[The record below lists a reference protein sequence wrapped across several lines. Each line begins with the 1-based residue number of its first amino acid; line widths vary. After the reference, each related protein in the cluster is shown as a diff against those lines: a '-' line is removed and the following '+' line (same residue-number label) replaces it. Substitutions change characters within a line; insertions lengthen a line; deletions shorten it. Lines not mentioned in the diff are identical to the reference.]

1 MRRYFEEEM
10 RYLHEEG
17 KVFAA
22 KHPEQARFLNIDSI
36 SDRDPYVERLF
47 EGFAFLAGRI
57 HERLDD
63 ELPEYT
69 EGFFSLLYP
78 HFLRPIPALSIV
90 EFSPKAGQVSEPTVL
105 QRGTEISSA
114 PVGSEHVACR
124 FETTEDVIIRPLSLE
139 SASLSLE
146 ADTTHSVALRFRVNS
161 GARIEPEAL
170 ESVRLFFRAD
180 AGVASTMHLFFTR
193 HVERVSIHSDDA
205 SEPASSV
212 TLSGQKWI
220 RAGGFGPD
228 EGLLPYSE
236 YTFSGT
242 RLLQEYLNFRQ
253 RFWCIDLLGLDQL
266 CGLDGDQTITVN
278 VKFDRDYPED
288 RRFTDDNF
296 RLHCCPV
303 INLYESDAEP
313 IRMSQTEAEYRV
325 TANSNYRNSLEV
337 YDVLRVVGI
346 EEKTGRRHDYEPF
359 YSFERGANGSNR
371 FFIQSFRRGP
381 DDQRTTYLS
390 LSDGQEAT
398 QSVDSEV
405 LSIDVRVTNGSL
417 PREALQENTIN
428 ELGPDVPAIV
438 DPANLIQPTLI
449 RYAPTGDYGDYFWQ
463 LLSHLSLNR
472 ASLASTKELAE
483 LLRLYDWSMSDANR
497 RRIQGIRDVRWEG
510 KDIAVRGSVVRGGQV
525 TIELEQDHFADEGDI
540 CLFGMV
546 MSEFLSMYAT
556 INSFVHLK
564 IITKPSERTY
574 EWKPNRGTR
583 AGL

>member
-90 EFSPKAGQVSEPTVL
+90 EFRPKAGQVSESTVL
-105 QRGTEISSA
+105 QRGTEIRSA
-114 PVGSEHVACR
+114 PVGTENVACR
-124 FETTEDVIIRPLSLE
+124 FETTEDVIIRPLRLE
-139 SASLSLE
+139 STSLSLE
-146 ADTTHSVALRFRVNS
+146 SDTTHSVSLRFRVNS
-161 GARIEPEAL
+161 GARINSESL
-170 ESVRLFFRAD
+170 QSVRLYFRAD
-180 AGVASTMHLFFTR
+180 AQVASTMHLFFTR
-193 HVERVSIHSDDA
+193 HVESVSIHS
-205 SEPASSV
+205 EELASSA
-212 TLSGQKWI
+212 TLIGQKWI
-220 RAGGFGPD
+220 KPGGFGPD

-242 RLLQEYLNFRQ
+242 RLLQEYLNFRA
-253 RFWCIDLLGLDQL
+253 RFWCVDLLGLDQF
-266 CGLDGDQTITVN
+266 GGFDSDQTITVT
-278 VKFDRDYPED
+278 VKFDREYPED

-303 INLYESDAEP
+303 INLFESDAEP
-313 IRMSQTEAEYRV
+313 IRISQTEAEYRV
-325 TANSNYRNSLEV
+325 TANSNYRDSLEV

-359 YSFERGANGSNR
+359 YSFERETNGLNR

-381 DDQRTTYLS
+381 DDKRTTYLS
-390 LSDGQEAT
+390 LSDGQEST
-398 QSVDSEV
+398 PSIESEV
-405 LSIDVRVTNGSL
+405 LSLDVRVSNGSL

-428 ELGPDVPAIV
+428 ELGPDVPVIV
-438 DPANLIQPTLI
+438 DPSNLIQPTLI
-449 RYAPTGDYGDYFWQ
+449 RYAPTGDHQDYFWQ

-472 ASLASTKELAE
+472 ASIASTKALTE

-497 RRIQGIRDVRWEG
+497 RRIRGIRNVCWEG
-510 KDIAVRGSVVRGGQV
+510 KDIVVHGSVLRGAQV

-540 CLFGMV
+540 CLFGLV

-556 INSFVHLK
+556 INSFVHLEL
-564 IITKPSERTY
+564 ITKPSERTY
-574 EWKPNRGTR
+574 VWKPKRGKRT
-583 AGL
+583 GL